1 MIFLFI
7 AIFALTAGMAVFAF
21 SMTWTFGDPFGEL
34 TSYGDDQVAN
44 LASVLHM
51 FVGLFMGG
59 LAVFCLLS
67 FPVSSSQKVF
77 DEYTY
82 ERNLSKTLFIA
93 ESDTLKTDRAVWA
106 NLADNPGE
114 YCLYETTTYNV
125 FGSELESNL
134 GIQRSPCEPKYLFMN
149 RNFNQDER

>member
-1 MIFLFI
+1 MVFLFI

-21 SMTWTFGDPFGEL
+21 LMTWAFGDPLGEL
-34 TSYGDDQVAN
+34 ESYKDEKVAN

-51 FVGLFMGG
+51 FVGIFMGG
-59 LAVFCLLS
+59 LAIFCLVS

-82 ERNLSKTLFIA
+82 EQNLTETLFITRPG
-93 ESDTLKTDRAVWA
+93 DTLRTRRAVWA

-134 GIQRSPCEPKYLFMN
+134 GIQRYPCEPKYLFMN
-149 RNFNQDER
+149 QTLNQDE